1 MIRPWSGSI
10 MATRTN
16 IDRAA
21 AARGFA
27 MSGVL
32 RLAHLSAGTL
42 VSLGL
47 LLSACD
53 HIPPDAIA
61 SATAGSVKA
70 VTKPVGKNTV
80 GEACTYQPG
89 NTAELGTSIAAYEVR
104 CGTWVQPSGKL
115 FQVNNAGTDPIR
127 FATESPWRT
136 YLAQQSDCEAPQS
149 IRILDGIP
157 AAVVRCTRHSGG
169 WPHVAMATVVDGALY
184 AMDGVPSAEP
194 ALEATV
200 AALTGRRVPDQDAA
214 QSSRE
219 GLAAL
224 LGGQAFGSGDLDRY
238 YGLMRLGAEQN
249 AVDNFVGAE
258 DAFRDALAVQQR
270 ILGADNPGLGV
281 TQINLALQISN
292 QNRSDEAN
300 GWFAQAAH
308 LNRRA
313 PNALFQARYDFYMGL
328 HLINQ
333 SKFDDAQTSLTR
345 AERGFANNVPAGL
358 KDSVT
363 HGSSAGQ
370 SGLANLGDSL
380 LIDPESQ
387 LAISGL
393 AAVWRTQALVDYQ
406 QNNPEEAVQRAQR
419 SRKLAELGGNNQPGF
434 VPRTLLIVGLGES
447 KSGRGGD
454 SSDTFRQSAAL
465 FAKALPDTRPTAIAY
480 FLTGRTRASNG
491 DRDGALDSFRE
502 GARIVRQRHL
512 GLPEPLVSPYLDTL
526 YDAAKTDVA
535 KLPDYY
541 AEMFEAAQMTQSS
554 LTAQYIAKAA
564 ARLASGDQKVSGA
577 LRQLQQIDLELKQL
591 FADRDA
597 AAQTKTGDADAADNL
612 KKADAA
618 LADALKRRA
627 DAESAAQ
634 AAAPAYG
641 QLLQTGT
648 SVKIVQELLQ
658 PQEALI
664 TFFAGTERSYGF
676 VVQHSAITSFEVPLS
691 RRQTVEMV
699 TALRTSA
706 QLDVS
711 GADVKIP
718 AFDLAGANT
727 LYTALL
733 KPAEP
738 LLKDTHDLVIAPSV
752 PLLSL
757 PFEMLVTAPGVS
769 VASGDYSKVPFLIRR
784 FEVSYVP
791 AVQTFV
797 DLRHIKSASHA
808 DRPFLGF
815 GDFRPSTHAQLAVSF
830 PPDRCKTD
838 LEGVASLGP
847 LPGTRDE
854 ILAVGQ
860 LLGAHQD
867 EIILGGDFTKSRFLS
882 YDLRHY
888 RVLHLAT
895 HALLPSELHCR
906 TEPSILMSNPSDASD
921 ASGAFLGVDE
931 VLKLQLDADLVV
943 LSACNTAGPSGSGA
957 AESLS
962 GLARAFF
969 FAGTRGLL
977 VTHWSV
983 EDNSAKLI
991 VTHTMGSLSGDT
1003 HRIDTSTALRAAKL
1017 EMLDSDNARYGK
1029 LFTHPFAWAP
1039 FVLIGDGARRDPDA
1053 PPSALAVAEA
1063 KGR

>member
-1 MIRPWSGSI
+1 
-10 MATRTN
+10 MAMRTK
-16 IDRAA
+16 IDRGAS
-21 AARGFA
+21 ARGDA
-27 MSGVL
+27 MNGVL
-32 RLAHLSAGTL
+32 RLARRSAGA
-42 VSLGL
+42 VVALGL

-53 HIPPDAIA
+53 QVPPDAIA
-61 SATAGSVKA
+61 SATAGSVK
-70 VTKPVGKNTV
+70 VTAKPVGKNTV
-80 GEACTYQPG
+80 GEACSYQPG
-89 NTAELGTSIAAYEVR
+89 NAAELGSAVAAFEVR

-115 FQVNNAGTDPIR
+115 FQMSGAGTDPAQ
-127 FATESPWRT
+127 FAAASPWRT
-136 YLAQQSDCEAPQS
+136 YLDQQSDCQAPQS
-149 IRILDGIP
+149 VRILDGIP
-157 AAVVRCTRHSGG
+157 AAVMSCTRHSGG
-169 WPHVAMATVVDGALY
+169 WPHVAVAAVVDGALY

-200 AALTGRRVPDQDAA
+200 AALTGRRVPDRDTA

-270 ILGADNPGLGV
+270 ILGAANPGLGV

-292 QNRSDEAN
+292 QSRFEEAD
-300 GWFAQAAH
+300 GWFAQAAR
-308 LNRRA
+308 LNART
-313 PNALFQARYDFYMGL
+313 PNALFEARYDFYMGL

-333 SKFDDAQTSLTR
+333 GKPDEAQTALAR
-345 AERGFANNVPAGL
+345 AERGFGDYVPAGL
-358 KDSVT
+358 KA
-363 HGSSAGQ
+363 SAIRGAATGQ

-380 LIDPESQ
+380 LIDPDSQ

-406 QNNPEEAVQRAQR
+406 QNKPEEAVDRAQR

-447 KSGRGGD
+447 KAGRAGD
-454 SSDTFRQSAAL
+454 SSDTFRESAEL
-465 FAKALPDTRPTAIAY
+465 FTKALPNTRPTAIAY
-480 FLTGRTRASNG
+480 FLTGRTLAHAG
-491 DRDGALDSFRE
+491 DRAGALDSFRE

-512 GLPEPLVSPYLDTL
+512 GLPEPLVSPYLDAL
-526 YDAAKTDVA
+526 YDAAKADAA
-535 KLPDYY
+535 KAPDYY

-564 ARLASGDQKVSGA
+564 ARLAAGDQKVSGA

-597 AAQTKTGDADAADNL
+597 AAQQKSGDADAAEEL

-648 SVKIVQELLQ
+648 SVKIVQELLHSD
-658 PQEALI
+658 EALI
-664 TFFAGTERSYGF
+664 TFFAGTEQSYGF
-676 VVQHSAITSFEVPLS
+676 VVQHTAVSGFVVPLT
-691 RRQTVEMV
+691 RRRTVEMV

-711 GADVKIP
+711 GVDVKVP
-718 AFDLAGANT
+718 PFDLAGANT
-727 LYTALL
+727 LYADLL
-733 KPAEP
+733 KPAEA

-757 PFEMLVTAPGVS
+757 PFEMLVTAPGVA
-769 VASGDYSKVPFLIRR
+769 VAGSDYSKVPFLIRR

-797 DLRHIKSASHA
+797 DLRHIKSASNA

-815 GDFRPSTHAQLAVSF
+815 GDFRPSTHDQLAASF

-847 LPGTRDE
+847 LPGTHDE
-854 ILAVGQ
+854 ILSVGQ

-867 EIILGGDFTKSRFLS
+867 EMILGADFTKERFLS

-906 TEPSILMSNPSDASD
+906 TEPSILMSNPPGAPD

-931 VLKLQLDADLVV
+931 VLKLQLDADLVI

-991 VTHTMGSLSGDT
+991 VTHTMASLSGGV
-1003 HRIDTSTALRAAKL
+1003 RRVDTSTALRAAKL
-1017 EMLDSDNARYGK
+1017 EMLDGDNGRYGK

-1039 FVLIGDGARRDPDA
+1039 FVLIGDGARRDPDL
-1053 PPSALAVAEA
+1053 PPPAGPVAQANGGE
-1063 KGR
+1063 G

>member
-1 MIRPWSGSI
+1 MTGARRLIR
-10 MATRTN
+10 
-16 IDRAA
+16 
-21 AARGFA
+21 F
-27 MSGVL
+27 
-32 RLAHLSAGTL
+32 SAGAL

-47 LLSACD
+47 MLSACD
-53 HIPPDAIA
+53 QLPPDAIA
-61 SATAGSVKA
+61 SATAGSVKLVA
-70 VTKPVGKNTV
+70 KPAGKNAV
-80 GEACTYQPG
+80 GEVCTYQPG
-89 NTAELGTSIAAYEVR
+89 NASELGTSIAAYEVR

-115 FQVNNAGTDPIR
+115 FQLNGAGADATR
-127 FATESPWRT
+127 FASEGPWRT
-136 YLAQQSDCEAPQS
+136 YIDQQSDCQAPQS
-149 IRILDGIP
+149 VRILDGIS
-157 AAVVRCTRHSGG
+157 AAVMRCTKHSGG
-169 WPHVAMATVVDGALY
+169 WPHVAMAAVVDGSLY

-200 AALTGRRVPDQDAA
+200 AALTGRRVPDRDSA

-258 DAFRDALAVQQR
+258 DALRDALAVQQR
-270 ILGADNPGLGV
+270 VLGANNPGLGV

-292 QNRSDEAN
+292 QNRFDEAD
-300 GWFAQAAH
+300 GWFAQAAR
-308 LNRRA
+308 LNART
-313 PNALFQARYDFYMGL
+313 PNSLFQARYDFYLGL
-328 HLINQ
+328 HLLNQ
-333 SKFDDAQTSLTR
+333 TKFEEAQASLAR
-345 AERGFANNVPAGL
+345 AEREFAAYVPTGL
-358 KDSVT
+358 KDAAMRGSV
-363 HGSSAGQ
+363 SGQ
-370 SGLANLGDSL
+370 SGLADLGDSL
-380 LIDPESQ
+380 LIDPDAQ

-406 QNNPEEAVQRAQR
+406 QNQPEEAVLRAQR
-419 SRKLAELGGNNQPGF
+419 SRRLAELGGNNQPGF
-434 VPRTLLIVGLGES
+434 VPRTLLVVGLGES
-447 KSGRGGD
+447 KAGRGGD
-454 SSDTFRQSAAL
+454 SSDTFRESAEL
-465 FAKALPDTRPTAIAY
+465 FTKALPNTRPTAIAY
-480 FLTGRTRASNG
+480 FLTGRTLARNG
-491 DRDGALDSFRE
+491 ERESALASFRE
-502 GARIVRQRHL
+502 GARIVRQRRL
-512 GLPEPLVSPYLDTL
+512 GMPEPLVSPYLDTL
-526 YDAAKTDVA
+526 YDAAKADPA
-535 KLPDYY
+535 KAVDLY

-564 ARLASGDQKVSGA
+564 ARLAAGDQKVSSA
-577 LRQLQQIDLELKQL
+577 LRRLQQIDLELKQL
-591 FADRDA
+591 FADRDT
-597 AAQTKTGDADAADNL
+597 AAQQKSGDADAAENL

-618 LADALKRRA
+618 IADALKRRA

-648 SVKIVQELLQ
+648 AVKTVQELLR

-676 VVQHSAITSFEVPLS
+676 VVQHSAINGFEVALT

-718 AFDLAGANT
+718 AFDLTGAHT
-727 LYTALL
+727 LYADLL

-738 LLKDTHDLVIAPSV
+738 LLKDTKELVIAPSV

-769 VASGDYSKVPFLIRR
+769 VADGDYGKVPFLIRR

-797 DLRHIKSASHA
+797 DLRHIKSASNA

-815 GDFRPSTHAQLAVSF
+815 GDFRPSTHDQLAASF
-830 PPDRCKTD
+830 PADRCKTD
-838 LEGVASLGP
+838 LEGVSSLGP
-847 LPGTRDE
+847 LPGTHDE
-854 ILAVGQ
+854 ILSVGQ
-860 LLGAHQD
+860 LLGARPD
-867 EIILGGDFTKSRFLS
+867 EMILGADFTKDRFLS

-888 RVLHLAT
+888 RVVHLAT

-906 TEPSILMSNPSDASD
+906 TEPSILMSNPPNAPDAT
-921 ASGAFLGVDE
+921 GAFLGVDE
-931 VLKLQLDADLVV
+931 VLKLQLDADLVI

-991 VTHTMGSLSGDT
+991 VTHTMASLSGGI
-1003 HRIDTSTALRAAKL
+1003 RRADTSTALRAAKL
-1017 EMLDSDNARYGK
+1017 EMLDGDNGRYGK

-1039 FVLIGDGARRDPDA
+1039 FVLIGDGARVGSDA
-1053 PPSALAVAEA
+1053 PAAPAQGVPVAQAAVGTASALP
-1063 KGR
+1063 

>member
-1 MIRPWSGSI
+1 
-10 MATRTN
+10 MATRTK
-16 IDRAA
+16 IDRRA

-27 MSGVL
+27 MNGL
-32 RLAHLSAGTL
+32 RRLARRSAGAV

-53 HIPPDAIA
+53 QLPPDAIA
-61 SATAGSVKA
+61 SATAGSVKVVA
-70 VTKPVGKNTV
+70 KPVGKNTV
-80 GEACTYQPG
+80 GEACSYQPG
-89 NTAELGTSIAAYEVR
+89 NAAELGTSIAAYEVR

-115 FQVNNAGTDPIR
+115 FQMNGAGADPIR
-127 FATESPWRT
+127 FAADGPWRT

-149 IRILDGIP
+149 VRILDGLP
-157 AAVVRCTRHSGG
+157 AAVMRCTRHSGG
-169 WPHVAMATVVDGALY
+169 WPHVAMAAVVDGSVY

-200 AALTGRRVPDQDAA
+200 AALTGRRVPDRDAT

-270 ILGADNPGLGV
+270 ILGAENPGLGV

-292 QNRSDEAN
+292 QSRFEEAG
-300 GWFAQAAH
+300 GWFAQAAR
-308 LNRRA
+308 LNNRA

-333 SKFDDAQTSLTR
+333 GKLDDAQTSLAR
-345 AERGFANNVPAGL
+345 AERGFGDYVPGGL
-358 KDSVT
+358 KDSAIR
-363 HGSSAGQ
+363 GASSGQ

-380 LIDPESQ
+380 LIDPDSQ

-406 QNNPEEAVQRAQR
+406 QNKPEEAVQRAQR

-434 VPRTLLIVGLGES
+434 VPRTLVIVGLGES
-447 KSGRGGD
+447 KAGRGGD
-454 SSDTFRQSAAL
+454 SSDTFRESAAL

-480 FLTGRTRASNG
+480 FLTGRTRATNG
-491 DRDGALDSFRE
+491 DRAGALDNFRE
-502 GARIVRQRHL
+502 GARIVRERHL
-512 GLPEPLVSPYLDTL
+512 GLPEPLVSPYLDAL
-526 YDAAKTDVA
+526 YDAAKADAA
-535 KLPDYY
+535 KAPDYY
-541 AEMFEAAQMTQSS
+541 AEMFEAAQTTQSS

-564 ARLASGDQKVSGA
+564 ARLAAGDQKVSGA

-597 AAQTKTGDADAADNL
+597 AAQTKSGDADATENL

-627 DAESAAQ
+627 DAESSAQ

-648 SVKIVQELLQ
+648 SVKVVQELLR
-658 PQEALI
+658 PKEALL

-676 VVQHSAITSFEVPLS
+676 VVQRGAVTGFDVPLS
-691 RRQTVEMV
+691 RRRTVEMV

-718 AFDLAGANT
+718 PFDLAGANT
-727 LYTALL
+727 LYADLL
-733 KPAEP
+733 KPAES
-738 LLKDTHDLVIAPSV
+738 LLKDTEELVIAPSV

-757 PFEMLVTAPGVS
+757 PFEMLVTTPGVA
-769 VASGDYSKVPFLIRR
+769 VAGGDYSKVPFLIRR

-797 DLRHIKSASHA
+797 DLRHIKAASRA

-815 GDFRPSTHAQLAVSF
+815 GDFRPSTHDQLAASF

-847 LPGTRDE
+847 LPGTHDE
-854 ILAVGQ
+854 ILSVGQ
-860 LLGAHQD
+860 LLGAHLD
-867 EIILGGDFTKSRFLS
+867 EMILGADFTKERFLS

-906 TEPSILMSNPSDASD
+906 TEPSILMSNPSGASD
-921 ASGAFLGVDE
+921 AAGAFLGVDE
-931 VLKLQLDADLVV
+931 VLKLQLDADLVI

-991 VTHTMGSLSGDT
+991 VTHTMASLSGGA
-1003 HRIDTSTALRAAKL
+1003 RRVDTSTALRAAKL
-1017 EMLDSDNARYGK
+1017 EMLDGDNGRYGK

-1053 PPSALAVAEA
+1053 PPAPAGPVAQANGGE
-1063 KGR
+1063 G